1 MNSLS
6 IAVLLETPQLLVV
19 NKPAGIAVE
28 IQPHG
33 YPSVEAWAHQY
44 LGKKG
49 KKDFVGIVHR
59 LDRPVSGVLLLA
71 KKPMA
76 LKLLNQ
82 QFATRTVEKTYL
94 AIVEGTVVQESGM
107 LEHWLEK
114 DVVAKRAVVSKKGH
128 PNAARC
134 ALSYRKAG
142 ETILGTLLEIKPLQG
157 KFHQIR
163 AQLSAAGMPIV
174 GDSLYGAQKSF
185 LTGAIALHA
194 SSLRFRNPSDGNM
207 LELHA
212 PWEAIIPFMTK

>member
-6 IAVLLETPQLLVV
+6 IPILLETPQLLVV

-28 IQPHG
+28 FQSHG

-44 LGKKG
+44 LGKHG

-94 AIVEGTVVQESGM
+94 AIVEGTAVQESGK

-142 ETILGTLLEIKPLQG
+142 ETIWGALLEIKPLQG

-185 LTGAIALHA
+185 LTDTIALHA
-194 SSLRFRNPSDGNM
+194 SSLRFRNPSDGNI

-212 PWEAIIPFMTK
+212 PWEAIIPFTSI